1 MNKYV
6 ITIFISTFISGIL
19 LTLTPEGKIKK
30 YVQYIISLVLIISII
45 APISSLL
52 LSVTDLKRDLQ
63 DYISDI
69 LVSEKI
75 EISNSLIIN
84 TGIEKISE
92 GIKEA
97 IVDKYNFDENEIS
110 VELILNGEN
119 ISTIKIAKI
128 NVYLTGK
135 SSWSDA
141 NKIEEYLKSL
151 IGGDINVKRR

>member
-45 APISSLL
+45 APTSSLL

-110 VELILNGEN
+110 VELILNDEN
-119 ISTIKIAKI
+119 ISAIKIAKI